1 MGAVKIS
8 EVSKQCTGC
17 GKTRAL
23 ARFQTY
29 RKNGYLCVKSRC
41 RDCEHA
47 RVRKL
52 YKDTPRSTLRAVIRG
67 ARARGTLCNLQVR
80 DLMELWDKQEGKCA
94 LSGVV
99 MTYRQGRLLLTSVS
113 VDRIVARKG
122 YVKGNVRLVCMAV
135 NALRGS
141 ASDMEAYGIA
151 KAFVQKWEESHGR
164 A

>member
-41 RDCEHA
+41 R
-47 RVRKL
+47 
-52 YKDTPRSTLRAVIRG
+52 
-67 ARARGTLCNLQVR
+67 
-80 DLMELWDKQEGKCA
+80 
-94 LSGVV
+94 
-99 MTYRQGRLLLTSVS
+99 
-113 VDRIVARKG
+113 VARKG